1 MKKEL
6 LLGTTMLLVTM
17 AGASD
22 AQADTQTTQA
32 QPANQNLSVPA
43 NNMESILNGFAQASQ
58 NDLNKSGYN
67 YNVTPTKQANVY
79 QIDAYKQDNDN
90 HQMIYSV
97 TYNTVN
103 HTYTYLYDNR
113 TNEEKLNPNMD
124 MGHTIVVNDP
134 SIVGNT
140 DENTEEK
147 QNSASNSVHYQ
158 PTQPQSAS
166 DTTRFAITPVKQ
178 GNNQATPASQ
188 SQDNQTSQTNQAS
201 FPTNNPTTSKL
212 PQTGNQQNLLPLAGL
227 ALAGLTMFGFKKG
240 QD

>member
-6 LLGTTMLLVTM
+6 LLGTTMLVATM
-17 AGASD
+17 AGASV
-22 AQADTQTTQA
+22 AQADNQATQS

-43 NNMESILNGFAQASQ
+43 NDMESILNGFAQASQ
-58 NDLNKSGYN
+58 NDLNKDGYN

-90 HQMIYSV
+90 HQMIYSA

-103 HTYTYLYDNR
+103 HTYNYLYDNR

-124 MGHTIVVNDP
+124 MGHTIVINDP
-134 SIVGNT
+134 SVVGNT
-140 DENTEEK
+140 DENTGEK
-147 QNSASNSVHYQ
+147 QNSASNYVHYQ
-158 PTQPQSAS
+158 STQPQSAS
-166 DTTRFAITPVKQ
+166 ATTRFALTPVKQ
-178 GNNQATPASQ
+178 DNSQATPASQ
-188 SQDNQTSQTNQAS
+188 TSQISQAS
-201 FPTNNPTTSKL
+201 FPANNPAKPEL
-212 PQTGNQQNLLPLAGL
+212 PQTGNQHSLLPLAGL